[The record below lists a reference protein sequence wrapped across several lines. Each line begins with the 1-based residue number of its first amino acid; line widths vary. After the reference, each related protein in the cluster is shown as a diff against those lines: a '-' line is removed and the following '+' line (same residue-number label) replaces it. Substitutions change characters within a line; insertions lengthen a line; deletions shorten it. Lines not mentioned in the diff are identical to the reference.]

1 MALNGLLAEPL
12 KMIFFGGKGGVGKT
26 TCASVTAQYLADNNM
41 NTLLIS
47 TDPAH
52 SVSDS
57 LGVEVG
63 DEIRPIEGVKKLSA
77 VEISATR
84 TLSEFKADHEDKL
97 KRIFDTGTYLDTEDI
112 DSILALPIPGI
123 DEIMGLK
130 AIVNLIEEGMFEKY
144 VIDTAPT
151 GHVLKLLTLPGLLD
165 DWIKVMAKIRWKYRY
180 MVERFAGKY
189 TPDIADDFLM
199 SMKKAVKNIE
209 TLLKDQSR
217 CEFIVVTIPED
228 MAVRETERLIKSLT
242 QYNMKVRQLIVN
254 NVIPVTGECPYCRQR
269 RDMQDTYIRELTG
282 KFGDMNMATVPLQP
296 GEVKGRDELRKMGR
310 IFFDL

>member
-1 MALNGLLAEPL
+1 MKGLLAEPL

-26 TCASVTAQYLADNNM
+26 TWASVTAQYLADNNM

-63 DEIRPIEGVKKLSA
+63 DEIRRIEGVKKLSA
-77 VEISATR
+77 LEISAAKTM
-84 TLSEFKADHEDKL
+84 SKFKAAYEDEL
-97 KRIFDTGTYLDTEDI
+97 KRIFDTSTYLETDDV
-112 DSILALPIPGI
+112 DSILALPLPGI

-130 AIVNLIEEGMFEKY
+130 SIVDLIEEGMFEKF

-151 GHVLKLLTLPGLLD
+151 GHALRLLTLPGLLD
-165 DWIKVMAKIRWKYRY
+165 DWIKVTAKIRWKYRC
-180 MVERFAGKY
+180 MVTSFAGKY
-189 TPDIADDFLM
+189 TPDCADDFLM

-209 TLLKDQSR
+209 TLLKDGNR

-242 QYNMKVRQLIVN
+242 QYNMKAKQLIIN
-254 NVIPVTGECPYCRQR
+254 NVIPVTGECNFCRQR
-269 RDMQDTYIRELTG
+269 RDMQDTYIREMTG
-282 KFGDMNMATVPLQP
+282 KFGDMNITMAPLQP
-296 GEVKGRDELRKMGR
+296 REVKGRADLQKLGR
-310 IFFDL
+310 IFFD

>member
-1 MALNGLLAEPL
+1 MALKGLLAEPL
-12 KMIFFGGKGGVGKT
+12 KLIFFGGKGGVGKT
-26 TCASVTAQYLADNNM
+26 TCASVTAHYLADNNM

-63 DEIRPIEGVKKLSA
+63 DEIRRMEGVEKLSA
-77 VEISATR
+77 MEISAAK
-84 TLSEFKADHEDKL
+84 TLSEFKADYNDEL
-97 KRIFDTGTYLDTEDI
+97 KRIFDTSSYLDTDDI

-130 AIVNLIEEGMFEKY
+130 TIADLIEEGMFDKY

-151 GHVLKLLTLPGLLD
+151 GHALRLLTLPGLLD

-180 MVERFAGKY
+180 MVTSFAGEY
-189 TPDIADDFLM
+189 RPDTADDFLM
-199 SMKKAVKNIE
+199 IMKKAVKNIE
-209 TLLKDQSR
+209 TLLKAQSK

-228 MAVRETERLIKSLT
+228 MAVKETERLIQSLT
-242 QYNMKVRQLIVN
+242 QYNMKVKQLIIN
-254 NVIPVTGECPYCRQR
+254 NVVPVTGECRFCQQR
-269 RDMQDTYIRELTG
+269 RDMQDVYIREIG
-282 KFGDMNMATVPLQP
+282 EQFGDMNITMVPLQP
-296 GEVKGRDELRKMGR
+296 GEVKGRDDLQKMEH